1 MLGRGCCL
9 YGCALRRAKK
19 YGRFLTTCKADLCF
33 YGFLLLHIRGIG
45 IPRNVRALLHG
56 EKLTMFSF

>member
-1 MLGRGCCL
+1 M
-9 YGCALRRAKK
+9 
-19 YGRFLTTCKADLCF
+19 TTCKADLCF

-45 IPRNVRALLHG
+45 IPRNVRVLLHG

>member
-33 YGFLLLHIRGIG
+33 CVLLLCIRGVG
-45 IPRNVRALLHG
+45 IPRNVRVLLHG

>member
-1 MLGRGCCL
+1 MA
-9 YGCALRRAKK
+9 CALRRAKK

-33 YGFLLLHIRGIG
+33 CGLLLCIRRIG